1 VKPIPA
7 TGRTTINTELEET
20 TMTTWQ
26 IDGAHTS
33 VEFAVKH
40 LMIATVRG
48 RFGKVSGTV
57 VTPAGSPAHSTVSV
71 AIEVDS
77 IDTREAQ
84 RDAHLR
90 SADFFDAEKFPKIT
104 FVGRRTTG
112 DLEGSFRLIGDLT
125 IRGTT
130 REVILEVTSEGRAK
144 DSRGN
149 QRAGY
154 SARTTILRKDFGLT
168 WNQLLE
174 AGGVA
179 VGDEVRISLDLELVQ
194 QVEEPAGAGLAT
206 AAA

>member
-1 VKPIPA
+1 
-7 TGRTTINTELEET
+7 
-20 TMTTWQ
+20 MTTWQ

-57 VTPAGSPAHSTVSV
+57 TTTGEAPGHASV
-71 AIEVDS
+71 AVTIDVAS
-77 IDTREAQ
+77 IDTRESQ
-84 RDAHLR
+84 RDTHLR
-90 SADFFDAEKFPKIT
+90 SADFFDAEKFPTIT
-104 FVGRRTTG
+104 FLSQRTVG
-112 DLEGSFRLIGDLT
+112 DVEGSFRLIGDLS

-130 REVILEVTSEGRAK
+130 REVQLEVTSEGRTN
-144 DSRGN
+144 DPWGN
-149 QRAGY
+149 KRAGY
-154 SARTTILRKDFGLT
+154 SARTTIHRKDFGLT

-179 VGDEVRISLDLELVQ
+179 VGDEVRITLDLELVL
-194 QVEEPAGAGLAT
+194 QVDAAAGSQLAT